1 MYRSLYFKIV
11 LIFVVFMITV
21 MAVVGT
27 VLLNSVFSF
36 YTRDFVGQLDEQLA
50 PDAPVRSELE
60 SVMTYDGYPAIQKDI
75 LDAYG
80 TTLGIDTYR
89 NFYILDMN
97 GLFLAGSDEEL
108 GRSLTKTPNM
118 LTAMTGGTGT
128 KQPLGSEYSDYAVYL
143 ERDGRECIIYI
154 KDSQEEMRQLSWEL
168 FSIILQSVL
177 FGLLI
182 AVVLSFFLAKAITG
196 PIQSL
201 THGAQLIS
209 AGEFAHE
216 IDVHSRDEIGTLTST
231 FNHMKQVL
239 KNTLDEVTGERRKLE
254 TVMACLKDA
263 VIAFTDRGRMIHI
276 NKSAL
281 ELLGSDYRET
291 MTLSDFTK
299 LLCIEYVQGELSK
312 LSGEGSYV
320 VRNVEYGSSEQGS
333 RALDINFSVLKY
345 IEDNRTRDGLIVV
358 MHDITSRYELDKAQ
372 REFVANV
379 SHELRT
385 PLTVI
390 KGSVESIQLYPDMDA
405 QMRDTFLENAVQ
417 ESDRMLRIIGDLLT
431 LSRLDNNKTKW
442 EISTFDP
449 IKVLTRLCDI
459 MQNDAKSHNHTLR
472 FERQGGL
479 PMITADKEKI
489 EQVVINIISNSIK
502 YTPDG
507 GLIILR
513 ARSDDESIFISVSDN
528 GVGIPEEDLPRL
540 FERFYRV
547 EKARTTDTG
556 GTGLG
561 LAIAKEIAEAHG
573 GTIGIRSKVGSG
585 TEVTIELPIKC
596 GITA

>member
-1 MYRSLYFKIV
+1 MKR
-11 LIFVVFMITV
+11 
-21 MAVVGT
+21 
-27 VLLNSVFSF
+27 
-36 YTRDFVGQLDEQLA
+36 
-50 PDAPVRSELE
+50 P
-60 SVMTYDGYPAIQKDI
+60 
-75 LDAYG
+75 
-80 TTLGIDTYR
+80 
-89 NFYILDMN
+89 
-97 GLFLAGSDEEL
+97 
-108 GRSLTKTPNM
+108 PNM
-118 LTAMTGGTGT
+118 LTAMNGGRGT
-128 KQPLGSEYSDYAVYL
+128 DQPLGTDYTDYAFCL
-143 ERDGRECIIYI
+143 ENDGRECIIYV

-177 FGLLI
+177 FGLVISFL
-182 AVVLSFFLAKAITG
+182 LSFFLAKAITG

-216 IDVHSRDEIGTLTST
+216 IDVHSKDEIGTLTST
-231 FNHMKQVL
+231 FNHMKLVL

-263 VIAFTDRGRMIHI
+263 VIAFTDRGRVIHI
-276 NKSAL
+276 NKSAI
-281 ELLGSDYRET
+281 ELLDMDYRET
-291 MTLSDFTK
+291 MTLTEFLR
-299 LLCIEYVQGELSK
+299 LLCIEYASGELSK
-312 LSGEGSYV
+312 LTGDSSYV
-320 VRNVEYGSSEQGS
+320 IRNVEYGS

-345 IEDNRTRDGLIVV
+345 IEDNRTHDGFIAVL
-358 MHDITSRYELDKAQ
+358 HDITSRYELDKAQ

-390 KGSVESIQLYPDMDA
+390 KSSVESIQLYPDMDGE
-405 QMRDTFLENAVQ
+405 MRDTFLENAVE

-442 EISTFDP
+442 EISTFNLTQT
-449 IKVLTRLCDI
+449 LTRLCDI
-459 MQNDAKSHNHTLR
+459 LQNDAKSHGHTLK
-472 FERQGGL
+472 FEKRGDL

-507 GLIILR
+507 GLVILR
-513 ARSDDESIFISVSDN
+513 ARSNGQSVFISVSDN

-573 GTIGIRSKVGSG
+573 GSIGIRSKVGSG
-585 TEVTIELPIKC
+585 TEVTIELPI
-596 GITA
+596 TTTLANA